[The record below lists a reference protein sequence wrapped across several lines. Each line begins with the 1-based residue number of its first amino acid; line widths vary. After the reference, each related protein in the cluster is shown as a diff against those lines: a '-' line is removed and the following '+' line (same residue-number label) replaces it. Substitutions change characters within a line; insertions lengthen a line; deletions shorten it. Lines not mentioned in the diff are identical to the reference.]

1 MEKPDDKL
9 KELMKSLADTISQ
22 VFSGNLDIK
31 HALSMI
37 EKEGYHVDMI
47 LASVTRLSRKKDD
60 KSDDADIDD
69 LSDFDR
75 SFLKNIRIRLDEA
88 DIV

>member
-47 LASVTRLSRKKDD
+47 LASVTRLSRKQDD
-60 KSDDADIDD
+60 QSADID
-69 LSDFDR
+69 LSDFDK

>member
-47 LASVTRLSRKKDD
+47 LASVTSLSRKKDD
-60 KSDDADIDD
+60 QSDNEETGDINE
-69 LSDFDR
+69 FDR

-88 DIV
+88 DII